1 LYSEDNLTGID
12 LKSYVTK
19 LAGSLF
25 NSYKVDQDEIEFVTD
40 IDEMILDVDTTI
52 PMGLILNELITN
64 ALKYAFVGRETGL
77 LKVSLKEQAGGLE
90 LIVQDNG
97 VGINT
102 QETRKDSF
110 GMKMIEAFAQKLNA
124 SHEVSSGSGT
134 TVKLLIKNYKK
145 SA

>member
-1 LYSEDNLTGID
+1 M
-12 LKSYVTK
+12 TK
-19 LAGSLF
+19 LATSLF

-64 ALKYAFVGRETGL
+64 ALKYAFTGRESGM
-77 LKVSLKEQAGGLE
+77 LKVSLKEKGGGLE
-90 LIVQDNG
+90 LVVQDNG

-102 QETRKDSF
+102 QEMRKDSF

-124 SHEVSSGSGT
+124 SHEVTSGEGT